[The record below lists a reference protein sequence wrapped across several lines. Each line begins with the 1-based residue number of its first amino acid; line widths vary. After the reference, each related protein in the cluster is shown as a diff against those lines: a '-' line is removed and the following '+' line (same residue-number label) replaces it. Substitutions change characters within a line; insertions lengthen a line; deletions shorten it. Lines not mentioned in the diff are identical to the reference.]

1 MGRHSSIYFLICHL
15 RMLVARAVYPILC
28 ARQAS
33 IIFRHSHFGGE
44 FFLAVGRNSGTR
56 GNRKVS
62 KSRLAIQVFQ
72 IAEKTLN
79 YLISFSDLCF
89 NSGILDLPK

>member
-1 MGRHSSIYFLICHL
+1 MGGHSSIYFLIYRL
-15 RMLVARAVYPILC
+15 RMLVARAVYPIFW

-33 IIFRHSHFGGE
+33 VIFRHGRFGRK
-44 FFLAVGRNSGTR
+44 FFLAVGRNPGTR

-72 IAEKTLN
+72 IAEKTL
-79 YLISFSDLCF
+79 D
-89 NSGILDLPK
+89 